1 MGETTT
7 LSVHR
12 CRFIDFSP
20 SSITTLAFPPLP
32 LPSIK
37 GKRKATTADRVP
49 KFGPLIVGHANG
61 NIEIYEWT
69 GSTDTVEAPQAWAVR
84 KVRVQSLSFL
94 RRCPNAIFFPQTLSG
109 LNPSKVDSLALTLK
123 YSDDLHEDDVPS
135 LSDLRLFSSGGGS
148 ELAEWDVVHGT
159 IRVRDN
165 HAFAYAPNALSI

>member
-12 CRFIDFSP
+12 CRFVDFNP
-20 SSITTLAFPPLP
+20 SSVTALAFPPLP

-69 GSTDTVEAPQAWAVR
+69 GSTDTVEAPQAWVVR
-84 KVRVQSLSFL
+84 KVRAQSVIFCGIALMQ
-94 RRCPNAIFFPQTLSG
+94 FFPPDTLGVEPIQS
-109 LNPSKVDSLALTLK
+109 
-123 YSDDLHEDDVPS
+123 
-135 LSDLRLFSSGGGS
+135 RLPRSHPQAS
-148 ELAEWDVVHGT
+148 
-159 IRVRDN
+159 R
-165 HAFAYAPNALSI
+165 